1 MENYYNQQQ
10 TAKNEQKE
18 SQPATLS
25 NEHPNKQF
33 HSSKTQQPQFV
44 KTCMEC
50 DAKIKGRVDKRFC
63 DDNCRSAFHNK
74 HNRNQML
81 ITREINA
88 VLRRNRQ
95 ILKDIFETNQS
106 DTIVSKQHLE
116 KKGFLFDFLTHSNEK
131 PNNPTT
137 KYCYEF
143 GYLELKEGQFKIY
156 KTQDL
161 TGF

>member
-1 MENYYNQQQ
+1 MENYYNQNHTKNNEKNGTQPLTISNDQQ
-10 TAKNEQKE
+10 NN
-18 SQPATLS
+18 SP
-25 NEHPNKQF
+25 HF
-33 HSSKTQQPQFV
+33 TQTQHPQFV
-44 KTCMEC
+44 KTCLEC
-50 DAKIKGRVDKRFC
+50 NAKIKGRVDKRFC

-74 HNRNQML
+74 HNRTQLL

-95 ILKDIFETNQS
+95 ILKDIFETNHS
-106 DTIVSKQHLE
+106 ETIVSKQQLE
-116 KKGFLFDFLTHSNEK
+116 KKGFSFEFLTHSKEK
-131 PNNPTT
+131 SKAEQA

-156 KTQDL
+156 KNNDL